1 MYENNKYKE
10 IVELIENL
18 EVNTR
23 IREYKDNSDKLIT
36 YWSIGKLIV
45 EASNNIRS
53 KYGENILKKW
63 GEKLEKIYGKNYS
76 QRNLELFRQFYNNF
90 PIANALR
97 SQLTWTHYKAILPIK
112 NENERNYYI
121 NQVILNNL
129 SSRELIK
136 EIKSDAFN
144 RLSYAD
150 KDNIKLIENNNYS
163 LSIKDIIKD
172 PILLNVKENYDKLE
186 EKVLHK
192 LIIELLESRFLELGV
207 GFALIGHEYKIAIEG
222 HVYRL
227 DLLFF
232 NVKLNAYV
240 VIEIKTKKM
249 KVSDVDQLKFYVS
262 LVDKYIKE
270 INHNKTV
277 GLLIVRESDKFVVK
291 YATSEDIFVT
301 KYELKN

>member
-1 MYENNKYKE
+1 MHNKYKE

-18 EVNTR
+18 EVK
-23 IREYKDNSDKLIT
+23 IKVREYKDNNDKLNT
-36 YWSIGKLIV
+36 YWNIGKLIV
-45 EASNNIRS
+45 EAQENEPRS
-53 KYGENILKKW
+53 KY
-63 GEKLEKIYGKNYS
+63 
-76 QRNLELFRQFYNNF
+76 RQFYLLFQKVATVWRQLNW
-90 PIANALR
+90 
-97 SQLTWTHYKAILPIK
+97 SQIKLLLPIK

-129 SSRELIK
+129 SVRELYN
-136 EIKSDAFN
+136 EIKNNYFN

-150 KDNIKLIENNNYS
+150 KENIKLIENNNYN
-163 LSIKDIIKD
+163 LSIKDMIKD
-172 PILLNVKENYDKLE
+172 LIMLNVKDNYDKLE

-192 LIIELLESRFLELGV
+192 LIIELLESRFLELGI
-207 GFALIGHEYKIAIEG
+207 GFALLGHEYKIAVER

-240 VIEIKTKKM
+240 VIEVKTKKM
-249 KVSDVDQLKFYVS
+249 KISDVDQLKFYVS

-270 INHNKTV
+270 RNHNKTI

-291 YATSEDIFVT
+291 YATSEEIFVT